1 MSSDKMDHT
10 VRVYLTNGEKLC
22 FKSEV
27 RNEEVFNLGSGI
39 ENSLKANYMG
49 LDMNGKLT
57 IIPSQ
62 QILKIEIEP
71 TPQALISHVIRN
83 IEALEE

>member
-1 MSSDKMDHT
+1 MNYI
-10 VRVYLTNGEKLC
+10 VRVYLTDGKKLC

-27 RNEEVFNLGSGI
+27 SNEEVFNLGTRI
-39 ENSLKANYMG
+39 ENSLKADSMG

-57 IIPSQ
+57 MIPSQ

-71 TPQALISHVIRN
+71 TPKVLMTHVIRN

>member
-1 MSSDKMDHT
+1 MSSDQMEYT

-27 RNEEVFNLGSGI
+27 SNEDVFNLGTRI
-39 ENSLKANYMG
+39 ENSLKASYMG

-62 QILKIEIEP
+62 QILKIEIDP
-71 TPQALISHVIRN
+71 TPKVLMAHVIQN